1 MEPKFDAG
9 NSITTSSAGWT
20 FSGDTI
26 KSFQE
31 HVRSS
36 VPLYEQ
42 GQELITDISDFFV
55 SPGQNIYDLGCSLG
69 ALTRRLAT
77 RHSEKSVR
85 CVGIDIEEDMIRQAQ
100 TLSDQCNIS
109 FEQGDILSNSLENT
123 SFISSYYTIQ
133 FTPTRIRQEIINH
146 IYNSLE
152 WGGAFLLFEKVRAP
166 DARFQDMMSQIYN
179 EFKISQ
185 GFSSDEI
192 LSKSSSLKGVLEPFS
207 SKANIMLAKRAGF
220 KDIMTVFKFLNF
232 EGFLA
237 IK

>member
-1 MEPKFDAG
+1 MEPKLDAG
-9 NSITTSSAGWT
+9 NAITTSSAGWS

-26 KSFQE
+26 KSFQD
-31 HVRSS
+31 HVSTS

-69 ALTRRLAT
+69 ALTRKLAE
-77 RHSEKSVR
+77 RHSGKNIQ
-85 CVGIDIEEDMIRQAQ
+85 CIGIDIEEDMIHQAQ
-100 TLSDQCNIS
+100 LLDNPSEILFRT
-109 FEQGDILSNSLENT
+109 GDILSESLENT
-123 SFISSYYTIQ
+123 SFITAYYTIQ
-133 FTPTRIRQEIINH
+133 FTPTKIRQDIINH

-166 DARFQDMMSQIYN
+166 DARFQDYITQLYT
-179 EFKISQ
+179 EFKLKQ
-185 GFSSDEI
+185 GYSPENI
-192 LSKSSSLKGVLEPFS
+192 VGKARSLKRVLEPFS
-207 SKANIMLAKRAGF
+207 SDANLGLLKRAGF
-220 KDIMTVFKFLNF
+220 LDIITVQKYLCF